1 MLLLMELQEAVESK
15 RNADI
20 QIMVD
25 SYAGKLTGKIR
36 CHLVF
41 ATFNSF
47 NR

>member
-25 SYAGKLTGKIR
+25 SYGTGKIR
-36 CHLVF
+36 CRLVF